1 MMNSNR
7 KKQKTAAWIGSIA
20 GILIVAAILI
30 TLNAILKPLN
40 WRWDCTE
47 DKRYTLSRG
56 SENILK
62 HLDKVVSLRFY
73 YSRDAADM
81 PVFLK
86 NYASRVEDLLGEFKR
101 AGGDKID
108 LRQLNPTPDSDEEDS
123 AVLDGVSGR
132 PLDMFGSGDPIYFGV
147 AVSCGGRTAVL
158 PSA

>member
-56 SENILK
+56 SENIL
-62 HLDKVVSLRFY
+62 SIWTRSSASASITPAMRRICR
-73 YSRDAADM
+73 YS
-81 PVFLK
+81 
-86 NYASRVEDLLGEFKR
+86 
-101 AGGDKID
+101 
-108 LRQLNPTPDSDEEDS
+108 
-123 AVLDGVSGR
+123 
-132 PLDMFGSGDPIYFGV
+132 
-147 AVSCGGRTAVL
+147 
-158 PSA
+158 